1 VGRVILY
8 LENNQEIRMKDESLT
23 SSGKRH
29 RTPLNDELKNA
40 VILRLRFLRARGSYT
55 GFSPSSHPSPIKGEG
70 AKFGRRNK
78 IKGEIVQII
87 LEERASSNRLSLSFS
102 KRKGESGHN

>member
-1 VGRVILY
+1 
-8 LENNQEIRMKDESLT
+8 MKDEILT

-70 AKFGRRNK
+70 MN
-78 IKGEIVQII
+78 
-87 LEERASSNRLSLSFS
+87 SFS
-102 KRKGESGHN
+102 FAPGGKTIFFFFSSLLVGRGISERVIYFHPQLAL